1 MGLRA
6 TVWGEAGSK
15 DTIKGAIIGK
25 NIGSIQGGTSFD
37 PRPDRRKSGR
47 MSLRTESVIAALVA
61 PEELPERKGPKPRT
75 MRGPLHVQRN
85 GHGHPKYLNRLIDQ
99 ILTWPYL
106 EPIPSIAFSPK
117 MISFR
122 LTADAARNDP
132 SAFIAGREFARVLTV
147 MPTIHLALPFDCAHW
162 AALRGWT
169 EPHYLRS
176 HGMTSVSTAV
186 LYTPRNEEELSVC
199 SFLFSASYRFAC
211 KFSFHDEYAV
221 SSRVS
226 PCERWTGSAVLHSS
240 GGKRH
245 HPF

>member
-1 MGLRA
+1 MSVWVGELQERFSVLMGLRA

-15 DTIKGAIIGK
+15 DTIKGPIMGK

-37 PRPDRRKSGR
+37 PSPDRRKSVPP
-47 MSLRTESVIAALVA
+47 SLRTEKIIAVPVW
-61 PEELPERKGPKPRT
+61 PEDLPERKGPKPRT

-85 GHGHPKYLNRLIDQ
+85 GHGHPKYLNRLIDEV
-99 ILTWPYL
+99 LTWPYL
-106 EPIPSIAFSPK
+106 ESNPSVPFPPK
-117 MISFR
+117 VISFR
-122 LTADAARNDP
+122 LAADAARNDP
-132 SAFIAGREFARVLTV
+132 SAFITGREFARVLTV

-176 HGMTSVSTAV
+176 HGMISVSTAV

-199 SFLFSASYRFAC
+199 SFLFSASYQFAC

-221 SSRVS
+221 PLRVS
-226 PCERWTGSAVLHSS
+226 TC
-240 GGKRH
+240 KR
-245 HPF
+245 